1 MYAKERI
8 RFSLNEIRP
17 LFAPSTSLLFT
28 THSDT
33 DHEADDASVGAEQP
47 NKSLSA
53 PQQGRPHEQQGR
65 PREQHRPQPQRE
77 LSDHS
82 LKLDHQ
88 QPQVDPSMAASTD
101 ASFEQDG
108 APSGKDGKAKKS
120 KLKLL
125 GVVPI
130 PGTKKV
136 YKEDRREKKA
146 EKRIQKQARRPA
158 WEANVSTGKY

>member
-1 MYAKERI
+1 MVGCLLKLCYVV
-8 RFSLNEIRP
+8 SLPPPE
-17 LFAPSTSLLFT
+17 L
-28 THSDT
+28 
-33 DHEADDASVGAEQP
+33 DHDADEGMIDRS
-47 NKSLSA
+47 NKSLLD
-53 PQQGRPHEQQGR
+53 
-65 PREQHRPQPQRE
+65 EQHYPQEQLQYNLE
-77 LSDHS
+77 MSDQSIS
-82 LKLDHQ
+82 LDLTTSTPDTCFDFENNHVTGSSSIEGSGSKGT
-88 QPQVDPSMAASTD
+88 PSPHADTTTATSNNSIT
-101 ASFEQDG
+101 
-108 APSGKDGKAKKS
+108 KNKKS